1 LRHYRD
7 YSHPGISSRVIAL
20 ISSLNDKYDQVL
32 SVFMSPIMTELRTY
46 ADSAILHLQSAIQ
59 LLQWFLQVN
68 SGVCSDYE
76 PFSCPDDF
84 ESFVISIF
92 IIAQSIHAQQLNFQ
106 VFPLSCFHHC

>member
-1 LRHYRD
+1 M
-7 YSHPGISSRVIAL
+7 IAL

-68 SGVCSDYE
+68 SGVCSDYV